1 MTHPGGPGGTGP
13 GGSGGTSPKTID
25 LSKSPF
31 EALRQHDE
39 FGEFWSGRD
48 LMGPLGY
55 ERWESFADAI
65 DRARLAA
72 ANAGFSPDAHASGR
86 REASGRTERMNYRLT
101 RYGAYLVAMN
111 GDPRKPEIAAAQT
124 YFAIKTREAEVAPAT
139 ALPRTYADALRELAA
154 TVEQA
159 EQAQAQLA
167 ITAPKAEAFDAYQ
180 SADGTHSF
188 AEVAKM
194 LHAETGLGRNLLIR
208 RLRELKVLMPSNEPY
223 QKYAEH
229 FHVVAQWFEHGDGT
243 REVTNT
249 TRVRATGV
257 EFIRRKLAAP

>member
-1 MTHPGGPGGTGP
+1 MTGP
-13 GGSGGTSPKTID
+13 GSGSGNGGTTGPGRIVD
-25 LSKSPF
+25 LTRSPF
-31 EALRQHDE
+31 ERARRHDIA
-39 FGEFWSGRD
+39 GEHWTGRD
-48 LMGPLGY
+48 LMPLLGY
-55 ERWESFADAI
+55 DKWERFEDAI
-65 DRARLAA
+65 DRARAA
-72 ANAGFSPDAHASGR
+72 VVNSGQDPERHASR
-86 REASGRTERMNYRLT
+86 SREASGRTERINYRFS

-111 GDPRKPEIAAAQT
+111 GDSRKPEIAAAQT

-223 QKYAEH
+223 QTYAHH
-229 FHVVAQWFEHGDGT
+229 FHVVAQWFEHADGT

-257 EFIRRKLAAP
+257 EFIRRKLRP